1 MLSHTAMCLRLC
13 SLMQSYGEDE
23 IIESLGLCMWIM
35 CFHTSMY
42 KGDVMSCNG
51 RLLLAVIGGHLAIL
65 LSF

>member
-1 MLSHTAMCLRLC
+1 LC